1 MMKIEYNT
9 CLGCPFEAAE
19 AELEKSIHQDGNCFH
34 LHFPLPVFLSEIPK
48 RLEKVRKKKK
58 KKIGKKYFLLGFRD
72 LL

>member
-34 LHFPLPVFLSEIPK
+34 LHFPLPIFLSEIRK
-48 RLEKVRKKKK
+48 KVRKS
-58 KKIGKKYFLLGFRD
+58 
-72 LL
+72 